1 MNLKFLNLV
10 ENHFPFS
17 ASYFFSLADQRGIY
31 TGNSF
36 GIEIKEM
43 AAFKIENFF
52 QLDTNSSLK
61 KRKQSSDIIIWLEK
75 LD

>member
-1 MNLKFLNLV
+1 MICYLKVFITVEICGLKYILKFLNLV
-10 ENHFPFS
+10 ENQFPFS

-43 AAFKIENFF
+43 APFKIENFF
-52 QLDTNSSLK
+52 SA
-61 KRKQSSDIIIWLEK
+61 
-75 LD
+75 

>member
-1 MNLKFLNLV
+1 MNLV
-10 ENHFPFS
+10 ENQFPFS

-43 AAFKIENFF
+43 APAFKYKTSF

-75 LD
+75 LH